1 MVSRTAQSS
10 FKEVFQSEEKIN
22 NVWTVYLGSI
32 LQYCSDAVFKETIY
46 TLSDERTVSP
56 DDAAAKYARVVAA
69 AILVVRHVLGR

>member
-1 MVSRTAQSS
+1 MVSRSAQSS

-22 NVWTVYLGSI
+22 NVWTVYSGSI
-32 LQYCSDAVFKETIY
+32 LQYCSDVVFKETVY

-69 AILVVRHVLGR
+69 AVLVVRYVLGR